1 MHLFKSLKRLKNT
14 QKGSIMNYILK
25 QPMKFGYTQISN
37 EICDDERV
45 SDIAIAIYAYVK
57 KHATTFKL
65 TIEDIAKRFN
75 RSTKTIYK
83 YLNELKDLGYIEFER
98 ERKNDGK
105 FGKFFQFIMGNFS
118 KNPSEKQ
125 YQKTSKKEAKRDAN
139 HMENNSMWIKPQKQG
154 SNADNTEAQTTSTYF
169 PAFTLIK
176 DQNKHENIRVN
187 ENFSTE
193 KFAEKNQASPN
204 SKDLENLDIKFLFKS
219 SKISNLSLFNRF
231 NAFFS
236 SILGNLDTKHLN
248 QYERVAF
255 EEFLNYR
262 SEKHKLSYSTKK
274 ALLHQCEALK
284 AQGCDLV
291 ACINQSIRRNYNE
304 IYEVMH
310 FEKPSHSRKS
320 EAERKN
326 EEIMEQFD
334 YTECKGNP
342 KYNGMA
348 IW

>member
-1 MHLFKSLKRLKNT
+1 
-14 QKGSIMNYILK
+14 
-25 QPMKFGYTQISN
+25 MKFGYTQISN
-37 EICDDERV
+37 NIFDDERV
-45 SDIAIAIYAYVK
+45 TDIAIAIYGYIK

-65 TIEDIAKRFN
+65 CIEDIAKRFN

-83 YLNELKDLGYIEFER
+83 YLNELKDLGYIDFER
-98 ERKNDGK
+98 ERKNDGT
-105 FGKFFQFIMGNFS
+105 FGKFFRFIMGNFS

-125 YQKTSKKEAKRDAN
+125 TQKQAEKASN
-139 HMENNSMWIKPQKQG
+139 HKENNYMWIKPQKEA
-154 SNADNTEAQTTSTYF
+154 SNAHDSEAESTRKNF

-176 DQNKHENIRVN
+176 DQNKHENIRVSK
-187 ENFSTE
+187 NFSNE
-193 KFAEKNQASPN
+193 EFAEKSPS
-204 SKDLENLDIKFLFKS
+204 SKDKEDLKNSDNFAFKS
-219 SKISNLSLFNRF
+219 SKIKNPSLFNRF
-231 NAFFS
+231 SAFFS

-248 QYERVAF
+248 QCERSAF

-262 SEKHKLSYSTKK
+262 SEKHQLSYSTKK

-310 FEKPSHSRKS
+310 FEKPSYKS
-320 EAERKN
+320 KAKQKD
-326 EEIMEQFD
+326 EEVMDQFD
-334 YTECKGNP
+334 GYKPNP
-342 KYNGMA
+342 KYNGLC

>member
-1 MHLFKSLKRLKNT
+1 MRL
-14 QKGSIMNYILK
+14 
-25 QPMKFGYTQISN
+25 GYTQISN

-65 TIEDIAKRFN
+65 TIGDIAKRFN
-75 RSTKTIYK
+75 RNTKTIYK
-83 YLNELKDLGYIEFER
+83 YLNELNELGYIEFER
-98 ERKNDGK
+98 ERKNDGT
-105 FGKFFQFIMGNFS
+105 FGKFFRFIIGNLP

-125 YQKTSKKEAKRDAN
+125 AKKDAI
-139 HMENNSMWIKPQKQG
+139 HMENNSMWLKQQIQA
-154 SNADNTEAQTTSTYF
+154 SNADNTEAQSTSNYF
-169 PAFTLIK
+169 PSFTLIK
-176 DQNKHENIRVN
+176 DQNKHEDIRVS
-187 ENFSTE
+187 ENFSTQE
-193 KFAEKNQASPN
+193 FEEKNQVSTN
-204 SKDLENLDIKFLFKS
+204 SKDSKDLDKNSSSKS
-219 SKISNLSLFNRF
+219 SKIFNPSLFNRF
-231 NAFFS
+231 SAFFS

-248 QYERVAF
+248 QCERLAF

-310 FEKPSHSRKS
+310 FEKPRYKS
-320 EAERKN
+320 EAENKN
-326 EEIMEQFD
+326 KEIMDRFD
-334 YTECKGNP
+334 YSGYKPNP
-342 KYNGMA
+342 KYNGHC

>member
-1 MHLFKSLKRLKNT
+1 
-14 QKGSIMNYILK
+14 MNYILK

-75 RSTKTIYK
+75 RNAKTIYK
-83 YLNELKDLGYIEFER
+83 YLNELKELGYIEFER
-98 ERKNDGK
+98 ERKNDGT
-105 FGKFFQFIMGNFS
+105 FGKFFQFIMGNYS

-125 YQKTSKKEAKRDAN
+125 AQKEAKRDTN
-139 HMENNSMWIKPQKQG
+139 HMENNSMWIKPQKEA
-154 SNADNTEAQTTSTYF
+154 SNTHDNGAQSTSTYF

-176 DQNKHENIRVN
+176 DQNKHENIRVS
-187 ENFSTE
+187 ENFSTQE
-193 KFAEKNQASPN
+193 FTEKNQDSSS
-204 SKDLENLDIKFLFKS
+204 SKDLKNTEKNSSFKS
-219 SKISNLSLFNRF
+219 SKISNPSLFNRF
-231 NAFFS
+231 SAFFS

-248 QYERVAF
+248 QYERLAF

-274 ALLHQCEALK
+274 ALLNQCEALK

-304 IYEVMH
+304 IYEIMH
-310 FEKPSHSRKS
+310 FEKPSYSHKS
-320 EAERKN
+320 EAEQRN
-326 EEIMEQFD
+326 DEVMENFD
-334 YTECKGNP
+334 YAQCKGNP
-342 KYNGMA
+342 KYNGMV

>member
-1 MHLFKSLKRLKNT
+1 
-14 QKGSIMNYILK
+14 MNYILK

-45 SDIAIAIYAYVK
+45 SDIAIAVYAYVK
-57 KHATTFKL
+57 KHATSFKL

-75 RSTKTIYK
+75 RNTKTIYK
-83 YLNELKDLGYIEFER
+83 YLNELKELGYIEFER
-98 ERKNDGK
+98 ERKNDGT

-125 YQKTSKKEAKRDAN
+125 DKKTAQKEAKRDAN
-139 HMENNSMWIKPQKQG
+139 HMENNSMWIKPQKEA
-154 SNADNTEAQTTSTYF
+154 SNAHDSEAQSTSTYF
-169 PAFTLIK
+169 SAFTLIK
-176 DQNKHENIRVN
+176 DQNKHENIRVS
-187 ENFSTE
+187 ENFSTQE
-193 KFAEKNQASPN
+193 FEEKNQACTN
-204 SKDLENLDIKFLFKS
+204 TQDLKNLDSDFAFKS
-219 SKISNLSLFNRF
+219 SKISNPSLFNRF
-231 NAFFS
+231 SAFFS

-248 QYERVAF
+248 QYERLAF

-274 ALLHQCEALK
+274 ALLHQAEALK

-310 FEKPSHSRKS
+310 FEKPSHSHKS
-320 EAERKN
+320 EAEQRN
-326 EEIMEQFD
+326 QEIMEQFD
-334 YTECKGNP
+334 YDYKPNP
-342 KYNGMA
+342 KYNGMV

>member
-1 MHLFKSLKRLKNT
+1 
-14 QKGSIMNYILK
+14 MNYILK

-75 RSTKTIYK
+75 RNTKTIYK
-83 YLNELKDLGYIEFER
+83 YLNELKELGYIEFER
-98 ERKNDGK
+98 ERKKDGT

-118 KNPSEKQ
+118 KNPSENQ
-125 YQKTSKKEAKRDAN
+125 AKKDAI

-154 SNADNTEAQTTSTYF
+154 SNAHDSEAQSTSTYF

-176 DQNKHENIRVN
+176 DQNKHEDIRVSENFSDQEFPEKNPISQDAKDLKNSN
-187 ENFSTE
+187 ENFSL
-193 KFAEKNQASPN
+193 KR
-204 SKDLENLDIKFLFKS
+204 
-219 SKISNLSLFNRF
+219 SKISNHSLFDRF
-231 NAFFS
+231 SAFFS
-236 SILGNLDTKHLN
+236 SILGNLDTRHLN
-248 QYERVAF
+248 QYERLSF

-274 ALLHQCEALK
+274 ALLRQCEVLK

-310 FEKPSHSRKS
+310 FEKPSYKS
-320 EAERKN
+320 EAVQKN
-326 EEIMEQFD
+326 EETMSQFD
-334 YTECKGNP
+334 PSNFKPNP
-342 KYNGMA
+342 KYNGLC

>member
-1 MHLFKSLKRLKNT
+1 
-14 QKGSIMNYILK
+14 MNYILK

-75 RSTKTIYK
+75 RNTKTIYK

-98 ERKNDGK
+98 ERKNDGT

-125 YQKTSKKEAKRDAN
+125 AQKTAQKEAKRDAN

-154 SNADNTEAQTTSTYF
+154 SNAHDSEAQSTSTYF

-176 DQNKHENIRVN
+176 DQNKHENIRVS
-187 ENFSTE
+187 ENSSTQ
-193 KFAEKNQASPN
+193 KFKEKNQASLN
-204 SKDLENLDIKFLFKS
+204 SQGLKNLDKNSFFKS
-219 SKISNLSLFNRF
+219 SKISNPSLFNRF
-231 NAFFS
+231 SAFFS
-236 SILGNLDTKHLN
+236 SILGNLDTRHLN
-248 QYERVAF
+248 QYERLAF

-310 FEKPSHSRKS
+310 FEKPSYKS
-320 EAERKN
+320 EKN
-326 EEIMEQFD
+326 EDDMSQF
-334 YTECKGNP
+334 EPSNFKPNP
-342 KYNGMA
+342 KYNGLC

>member
-1 MHLFKSLKRLKNT
+1 
-14 QKGSIMNYILK
+14 MNYILK

-45 SDIAIAIYAYVK
+45 SDIAIAVYAYIK

-75 RSTKTIYK
+75 RNSKTIYK

-98 ERKNDGK
+98 ERKNDGT

-125 YQKTSKKEAKRDAN
+125 AKNASN
-139 HMENNSMWIKPQKQG
+139 HMENNSMWLKPQIQG
-154 SNADNTEAQTTSTYF
+154 SNADNTEAQSISTYF
-169 PAFTLIK
+169 PVFTLIK
-176 DQNKHENIRVN
+176 DQNKHEDIRVS
-187 ENFSTE
+187 ENFSTQE
-193 KFAEKNQASPN
+193 FEEKNQDFTN
-204 SKDLENLDIKFLFKS
+204 SKNLKNYSFKS
-219 SKISNLSLFNRF
+219 SKISNPSLFNRF
-231 NAFFS
+231 SAFFS

-248 QYERVAF
+248 QYERLAF

-262 SEKHKLSYSTKK
+262 SQKHKLSYSTKK

-310 FEKPSHSRKS
+310 FEKPSYRHKS
-320 EAERKN
+320 EAEKRN
-326 EEIMEQFD
+326 DEIMDQFG
-334 YTECKGNP
+334 YEYKPNP
-342 KYNGMA
+342 KYNGLC

>member
-1 MHLFKSLKRLKNT
+1 
-14 QKGSIMNYILK
+14 MNYILK

-75 RSTKTIYK
+75 RSAKTIYK
-83 YLNELKDLGYIEFER
+83 YLNELKDLGYIDFER
-98 ERKNDGK
+98 ERKNDGT

-125 YQKTSKKEAKRDAN
+125 GKKTAQKEAKRDAN
-139 HMENNSMWIKPQKQG
+139 HMENNSMWIKPQKEA
-154 SNADNTEAQTTSTYF
+154 SNAHDSVAQSTSTYF

-176 DQNKHENIRVN
+176 DQNKHENIRVS
-187 ENFSTE
+187 ENFSNQE
-193 KFAEKNQASPN
+193 FPEKNQDSLN
-204 SKDLENLDIKFLFKS
+204 SKASFKS
-219 SKISNLSLFNRF
+219 SKISNSSLFNRF
-231 NAFFS
+231 SAFFS

-248 QYERVAF
+248 QYERLAF

-274 ALLHQCEALK
+274 ALLQQCEALK

-310 FEKPSHSRKS
+310 FEKPSYKS
-320 EAERKN
+320 EAERRN
-326 EEIMEQFD
+326 DETMEYFD
-334 YTECKGNP
+334 YTQCKGNP
-342 KYNGMA
+342 KYNGMV

>member
-1 MHLFKSLKRLKNT
+1 
-14 QKGSIMNYILK
+14 MNYILK

-65 TIEDIAKRFN
+65 SIEDIAKRFN
-75 RSTKTIYK
+75 RSARTIYK
-83 YLNELKDLGYIEFER
+83 YLNELKELGYIEFER
-98 ERKNDGK
+98 ERKSDGT

-125 YQKTSKKEAKRDAN
+125 GGKIAQKEAKKDAN
-139 HMENNSMWIKPQKQG
+139 HMENNSMWIKPQKQA
-154 SNADNTEAQTTSTYF
+154 SNAHDSEAQSTSTYF

-176 DQNKHENIRVN
+176 NQNKHEDIRVS
-187 ENFSTE
+187 ENFSTQE
-193 KFAEKNQASPN
+193 FGEKNQDSTNQQDLKNPDIN
-204 SKDLENLDIKFLFKS
+204 SFKS
-219 SKISNLSLFNRF
+219 SKISDSSLFNRF
-231 NAFFS
+231 SAFFS

-248 QYERVAF
+248 QHERSAF

-274 ALLHQCEALK
+274 SLLNQCEALK

-291 ACINQSIRRNYNE
+291 ACIEQSIRRNYNE

-310 FEKPSHSRKS
+310 FEKPRYKS
-320 EAERKN
+320 EAEQQN
-326 EEIMEQFD
+326 DEIMVQFD
-334 YTECKGNP
+334 DTRYKPNP
-342 KYNGMA
+342 KYNGLC

>member
-1 MHLFKSLKRLKNT
+1 
-14 QKGSIMNYILK
+14 
-25 QPMKFGYTQISN
+25 MKFGYTQISN
-37 EICDDERV
+37 DIFDDERV
-45 SDIAIAIYAYVK
+45 TDIAIAIYGYIK

-65 TIEDIAKRFN
+65 CIEDIAKRFN

-83 YLNELKDLGYIEFER
+83 YLNELKDLGYIDFER
-98 ERKNDGK
+98 ERKNDGT
-105 FGKFFQFIMGNFS
+105 FSRFFRFIMGNFS

-125 YQKTSKKEAKRDAN
+125 AKKQYQKAFTHK
-139 HMENNSMWIKPQKQG
+139 ENNSMWIKPQKEA
-154 SNADNTEAQTTSTYF
+154 SNAHDSEAQSTRKNF

-176 DQNKHENIRVN
+176 NQNKHENIRVS
-187 ENFSTE
+187 ENFSNE
-193 KFAEKNQASPN
+193 EFVEKNQALKD
-204 SKDLENLDIKFLFKS
+204 SKDLKNSDNFAFKS
-219 SKISNLSLFNRF
+219 SKIKNPSLFNRF
-231 NAFFS
+231 SAFFS

-248 QYERVAF
+248 QCERSAF

-262 SEKHKLSYSTKK
+262 SEKHQLSYSTKK

-310 FEKPSHSRKS
+310 FEKPSYKS
-320 EAERKN
+320 EAKQKG
-326 EEIMEQFD
+326 EEVMDQFD
-334 YTECKGNP
+334 GYKPNP
-342 KYNGMA
+342 KYNGLC

>member
-1 MHLFKSLKRLKNT
+1 
-14 QKGSIMNYILK
+14 MNYILK

-45 SDIAIAIYAYVK
+45 SDISIAIYAYVK

-75 RSTKTIYK
+75 RNTKTIYK
-83 YLNELKDLGYIEFER
+83 YLKELNELGYIEFER
-98 ERKNDGK
+98 ERKNDGT
-105 FGKFFQFIMGNFS
+105 FGKFFRFIMGNFS

-125 YQKTSKKEAKRDAN
+125 AKKQEEKASN
-139 HMENNSMWIKPQKQG
+139 HMENNYMWIKPQKEA
-154 SNADNTEAQTTSTYF
+154 SNAHDSESQSISTYF

-176 DQNKHENIRVN
+176 DQNKHENIRVS
-187 ENFSTE
+187 ENFSTQE
-193 KFAEKNQASPN
+193 FGEKNQASLN
-204 SKDLENLDIKFLFKS
+204 SQDLKNSNENLAFKS
-219 SKISNLSLFNRF
+219 SKISDPSLFNRF
-231 NAFFS
+231 SAFFS

-248 QYERVAF
+248 QYERLAF

-291 ACINQSIRRNYNE
+291 ACIHQSIRRNYNE

-310 FEKPSHSRKS
+310 FEKPSYKS
-320 EAERKN
+320 EAVQKN
-326 EEIMEQFD
+326 EEVMSQFD
-334 YTECKGNP
+334 PSNFKPNP
-342 KYNGMA
+342 KYNGLC

>member
-1 MHLFKSLKRLKNT
+1 
-14 QKGSIMNYILK
+14 MNYILK

-83 YLNELKDLGYIEFER
+83 YLNELKELGYIEFEK
-98 ERKNDGK
+98 ERKSDGT

-118 KNPSEKQ
+118 KNSSEKQ
-125 YQKTSKKEAKRDAN
+125 NKKTAQKEAKTHAN
-139 HMENNSMWIKPQKQG
+139 HMENNSMWIKPQKEA
-154 SNADNTEAQTTSTYF
+154 SNAHDSEAQSTSTYF

-176 DQNKHENIRVN
+176 DQNKHENICVS
-187 ENFSTE
+187 ENFSTQE
-193 KFAEKNQASPN
+193 FEEKNQDFPN
-204 SKDLENLDIKFLFKS
+204 SKDSKNPGKNFSSKS
-219 SKISNLSLFNRF
+219 SKISNPSLFNRF
-231 NAFFS
+231 SAFFS

-248 QYERVAF
+248 QYERLAF

-274 ALLHQCEALK
+274 ALLNQCEALK

-310 FEKPSHSRKS
+310 FEKPRHS
-320 EAERKN
+320 EAEQRN
-326 EEIMEQFD
+326 DETHGQFD
-334 YTECKGNP
+334 QNYKPNP
-342 KYNGMA
+342 KYNGLC

>member
-1 MHLFKSLKRLKNT
+1 
-14 QKGSIMNYILK
+14 
-25 QPMKFGYTQISN
+25 MKFGYTQISN

-45 SDIAIAIYAYVK
+45 SDIAIAVYAYVK

-75 RSTKTIYK
+75 RNTKTIYK
-83 YLNELKDLGYIEFER
+83 YLNELKELGYIEFER
-98 ERKNDGK
+98 ERKNDGT

-125 YQKTSKKEAKRDAN
+125 DKKTDQKEAKRDAN
-139 HMENNSMWIKPQKQG
+139 HMENNSMWLKPQKQG
-154 SNADNTEAQTTSTYF
+154 SNAHDSEAQSTSTYF

-187 ENFSTE
+187 ENFST
-193 KFAEKNQASPN
+193 KRFAEKNQACTNPQ
-204 SKDLENLDIKFLFKS
+204 DLKNLDSNHHFKS
-219 SKISNLSLFNRF
+219 SKISNPSLFNRF
-231 NAFFS
+231 SAFFS

-248 QYERVAF
+248 QYERLAF

-291 ACINQSIRRNYNE
+291 ACIHQSIRRNYNE
-304 IYEVMH
+304 IYEIMH
-310 FEKPSHSRKS
+310 FEKPSYSHKS
-320 EAERKN
+320 EAEQRN
-326 EEIMEQFD
+326 DEIMEQFD
-334 YTECKGNP
+334 YEYKPNP
-342 KYNGMA
+342 KYNGLC

>member
-1 MHLFKSLKRLKNT
+1 
-14 QKGSIMNYILK
+14 
-25 QPMKFGYTQISN
+25 MKFGYTQISN

-65 TIEDIAKRFN
+65 TIAGIAKRFN
-75 RSTKTIYK
+75 RNTKTIYK
-83 YLNELKDLGYIEFER
+83 YLNELKELGYIEFER
-98 ERKNDGK
+98 ERKSDGT
-105 FGKFFQFIMGNFS
+105 FGKFFQFVMGNFS
-118 KNPSEKQ
+118 KNPIEKQ
-125 YQKTSKKEAKRDAN
+125 DKKTAQKEAKKDAN

-154 SNADNTEAQTTSTYF
+154 SNADTTEAQSTSIYF

-176 DQNKHENIRVN
+176 DQNKHENIRVS
-187 ENFSTE
+187 ENFSTQEFEE
-193 KFAEKNQASPN
+193 KKQACTNPQD
-204 SKDLENLDIKFLFKS
+204 SKNLDKNFTFKS
-219 SKISNLSLFNRF
+219 SKISNPSLFNRF
-231 NAFFS
+231 SAFFS

-248 QYERVAF
+248 QYERLAF

-274 ALLHQCEALK
+274 ALLHQAEALK

-291 ACINQSIRRNYNE
+291 ACIHQSIRRNYNE

-310 FEKPSHSRKS
+310 FEKPRHSYKS
-320 EAERKN
+320 EAEQRN
-326 EEIMEQFD
+326 DEAMEHFD
-334 YTECKGNP
+334 YTQCKGNP
-342 KYNGMA
+342 KYNGMV

>member
-1 MHLFKSLKRLKNT
+1 
-14 QKGSIMNYILK
+14 
-25 QPMKFGYTQISN
+25 MKFGYTQISN

-45 SDIAIAIYAYVK
+45 SDIAIAIYSYVK

-83 YLNELKDLGYIEFER
+83 YLNELKELGYIEFER
-98 ERKNDGK
+98 ERKSDGT
-105 FGKFFQFIMGNFS
+105 FGKFFRFIMGNHS

-125 YQKTSKKEAKRDAN
+125 AKNASN
-139 HMENNSMWIKPQKQG
+139 HMENNSMWLKPQKQG
-154 SNADNTEAQTTSTYF
+154 SNADNTEAQSTSTYF

-176 DQNKHENIRVN
+176 DQNKHEDIRVS
-187 ENFSTE
+187 ENFSTQEFGE
-193 KFAEKNQASPN
+193 KKQVSPN
-204 SKDLENLDIKFLFKS
+204 SKDSKKLDKNFSFKS
-219 SKISNLSLFNRF
+219 SKISNPSLFDRF
-231 NAFFS
+231 SAFFS
-236 SILGNLDTKHLN
+236 SILGNLETKDLN
-248 QYERVAF
+248 QYERSAF

-274 ALLHQCEALK
+274 ALLKQCEALK

-310 FEKPSHSRKS
+310 FEKPSYKS
-320 EAERKN
+320 EAEQRN
-326 EEIMEQFD
+326 DEIMEQFD
-334 YTECKGNP
+334 YTQYKPNP
-342 KYNGMA
+342 KYNGLC

>member
-1 MHLFKSLKRLKNT
+1 
-14 QKGSIMNYILK
+14 MNYILK

-45 SDIAIAIYAYVK
+45 SDIAIAVYAYIK

-65 TIEDIAKRFN
+65 CIEDIAKRFN
-75 RSTKTIYK
+75 RNTKTIYK
-83 YLNELKDLGYIEFER
+83 YLNELKELGYIEFER
-98 ERKNDGK
+98 ERKNDGT
-105 FGKFFQFIMGNFS
+105 FGKFFQFIMGNFP

-125 YQKTSKKEAKRDAN
+125 DKKTAQKEAKRDAN
-139 HMENNSMWIKPQKQG
+139 HMENNSMWIKPQIQG
-154 SNADNTEAQTTSTYF
+154 SNAHDSEAQSTSIYF

-176 DQNKHENIRVN
+176 DQNKHENIRVS
-187 ENFSTE
+187 ENFFNQE
-193 KFAEKNQASPN
+193 FEEKNQASKDA
-204 SKDLENLDIKFLFKS
+204 KDLKNFENFAFKS
-219 SKISNLSLFNRF
+219 SKIKNPSLFNRF
-231 NAFFS
+231 SAFFS
-236 SILGNLDTKHLN
+236 SILGNLDTKHLS
-248 QYERVAF
+248 QCERSAF

-274 ALLHQCEALK
+274 ALLNQCEALK

-310 FEKPSHSRKS
+310 FEKPSYKS
-320 EAERKN
+320 EAKQKD
-326 EEIMEQFD
+326 EEVMDHFD
-334 YTECKGNP
+334 GYKPNP
-342 KYNGMA
+342 KYNGLC

>member
-1 MHLFKSLKRLKNT
+1 
-14 QKGSIMNYILK
+14 MNYILK
-25 QPMKFGYTQISN
+25 QTMKFGYTQISN

-45 SDIAIAIYAYVK
+45 SDIAIAIYAYIK

-65 TIEDIAKRFN
+65 CIEDIAKRFN
-75 RSTKTIYK
+75 RSDKTIYK
-83 YLNELKDLGYIEFER
+83 YLNELKDLGYIDFER
-98 ERKNDGK
+98 ERKNDGT
-105 FGKFFQFIMGNFS
+105 FGKFFRFIMGNFS

-125 YQKTSKKEAKRDAN
+125 AQNQAKRDSI
-139 HMENNSMWIKPQKQG
+139 HKENISLWIKPQKQA
-154 SNADNTEAQTTSTYF
+154 SNAHDSEAQSTRKIF
-169 PAFTLIK
+169 PLFTLK
-176 DQNKHENIRVN
+176 EKNKNKHENIRVS
-187 ENFSTE
+187 ENFSTQE
-193 KFAEKNQASPN
+193 FAEKNQVCSNTQDLKNPDRN
-204 SKDLENLDIKFLFKS
+204 SSFKRE
-219 SKISNLSLFNRF
+219 KISNPSLFNRF
-231 NAFFS
+231 SAFFS

-248 QYERVAF
+248 QYERLAF

-310 FEKPSHSRKS
+310 FEKPSYKS
-320 EAERKN
+320 EAQARNKEV
-326 EEIMEQFD
+326 MEQFD
-334 YTECKGNP
+334 SPHYSPND
-342 KYNGMA
+342 KYNGFC

>member
-1 MHLFKSLKRLKNT
+1 
-14 QKGSIMNYILK
+14 MNYILK
-25 QPMKFGYTQISN
+25 QTMKFGYTQISN

-45 SDIAIAIYAYVK
+45 SDIAIAIYAYIK

-83 YLNELKDLGYIEFER
+83 YLNELKELGYIEFER
-98 ERKNDGK
+98 ERREDGT

-118 KNPSEKQ
+118 KNPSKKQ
-125 YQKTSKKEAKRDAN
+125 AKNASN
-139 HMENNSMWIKPQKQG
+139 HMENNGMWIKPQIQA
-154 SNADNTEAQTTSTYF
+154 SNAHDSEAQSTSNYF

-176 DQNKHENIRVN
+176 DQNKHEDIRVS
-187 ENFSTE
+187 ENFSTQE
-193 KFAEKNQASPN
+193 FEEKNQD
-204 SKDLENLDIKFLFKS
+204 SKNDQDLKNYKNFDLKS
-219 SKISNLSLFNRF
+219 SKSKNISLFDRF
-231 NAFFS
+231 SEFFS
-236 SILGNLDTKHLN
+236 SILGNLDTQSLN
-248 QYERVAF
+248 QCERSAF

-274 ALLHQCEALK
+274 ALLHQAEALK

-304 IYEVMH
+304 IYEVML
-310 FEKPSHSRKS
+310 FEKPNYKS
-320 EAERKN
+320 ESVQKN
-326 EEIMEQFD
+326 EETMSQFD
-334 YTECKGNP
+334 PSNFKPNP
-342 KYNGMA
+342 KYNGLC

>member
-1 MHLFKSLKRLKNT
+1 
-14 QKGSIMNYILK
+14 
-25 QPMKFGYTQISN
+25 MKFGYTQISN

-45 SDIAIAIYAYVK
+45 SDIAIAIYAYIK

-65 TIEDIAKRFN
+65 CIEDIAKRFN
-75 RSTKTIYK
+75 RNAKTIYK
-83 YLNELKDLGYIEFER
+83 YLNELKDLGYIDFER
-98 ERKNDGK
+98 ERKNDGT
-105 FGKFFQFIMGNFS
+105 FSRFFRFIMGNFS

-125 YQKTSKKEAKRDAN
+125 AQKVSIHK
-139 HMENNSMWIKPQKQG
+139 ENNSMWIKPQKQT
-154 SNADNTEAQTTSTYF
+154 SNAHDSEAQSTRKNF

-176 DQNKHENIRVN
+176 DQNKHENIRVS
-187 ENFSTE
+187 ENFFNE
-193 KFAEKNQASPN
+193 EFAEKNQAN
-204 SKDLENLDIKFLFKS
+204 KNLVFKS
-219 SKISNLSLFNRF
+219 SKIKNPSLFNRF
-231 NAFFS
+231 STFFS

-248 QYERVAF
+248 QCERSAF

-262 SEKHKLSYSTKK
+262 SEKHQLSYSTKK

-310 FEKPSHSRKS
+310 FEKPSYKS
-320 EAERKN
+320 EAKQKD
-326 EEIMEQFD
+326 EEVMDQFD
-334 YTECKGNP
+334 GYKPNP
-342 KYNGMA
+342 KYNGLC